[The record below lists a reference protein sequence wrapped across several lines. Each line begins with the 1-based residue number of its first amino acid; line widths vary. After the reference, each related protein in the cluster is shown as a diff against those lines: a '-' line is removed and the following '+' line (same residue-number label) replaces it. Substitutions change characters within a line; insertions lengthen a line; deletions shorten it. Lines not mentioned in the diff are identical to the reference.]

1 MKLAIQSEALS
12 MIRHMIPE
20 DSLSLLG
27 SLAAMVLMFLAAV
40 MV

>member
-1 MKLAIQSEALS
+1 MKLAIQSESLS

-20 DSLSLLG
+20 DSLSLFG
-27 SLAAMVLMFLAAV
+27 SVAAMALIFLAAV